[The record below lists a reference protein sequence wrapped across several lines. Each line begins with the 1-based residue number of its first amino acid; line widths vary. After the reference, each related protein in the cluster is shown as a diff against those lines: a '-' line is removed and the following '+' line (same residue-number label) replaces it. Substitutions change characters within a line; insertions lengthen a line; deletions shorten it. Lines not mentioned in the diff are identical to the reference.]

1 MQAIDFHNS
10 YLGWRIDWDVL
21 PPETASHTPPWSIND
36 VRIPIESRCRLTEK
50 ASGASREFVLGANC
64 KTERV
69 GVSKDIWT
77 RPNADFV
84 PIFTH
89 DRFLI
94 LKTYDHVG
102 RRVPAYPP
110 SLGEQPERQT
120 GLSAETFV
128 DVRIDIAEREG
139 TLLAN
144 ADDVIRAV
152 ADNRQLVART
162 EFENARY
169 VAAIDYPVRTI
180 NTNERDGFFQT
191 DTGPLLFPD
200 LSREPDELIEGME
213 LAFSAFNSPDWIEF
227 LVRAPTPLTDD
238 ISVWHYARSVRLDC
252 RNTVVRI

>member
-10 YLGWRIDWDVL
+10 YLGWRTDWDVL
-21 PPETASHTPPWSIND
+21 PPRTASHRPPWTLND
-36 VRIPIESRCRLTEK
+36 VRIPIESRCRVTEK

-69 GVSKDIWT
+69 GVPKDIWT
-77 RPNADFV
+77 SPNADFV

-94 LKTYDHVG
+94 IKTYDRVG

-110 SLGEQPERQT
+110 SLGDQPERQT

-128 DVRIDIAEREG
+128 DVRIDIAWKQGRVLG
-139 TLLAN
+139 N
-144 ADDVIRAV
+144 AEDVFRAV
-152 ADNRQLVART
+152 SDNRQLVART
-162 EFENARY
+162 EYADDRY
-169 VAAIDYPVRTI
+169 AATIDYPIRTI

-200 LSREPDELIEGME
+200 LGREPDELIEGME
-213 LAFSAFNSPDWIEF
+213 LAFSAFNSPDRIEF
-227 LVRAPTPLTDD
+227 LVRVPTALTDD
-238 ISVWHYARSVRLDC
+238 ISVWHYARSVRLNC
-252 RNTVVRI
+252 RNTVIRI

>member
-1 MQAIDFHNS
+1 MQVIDFQNS
-10 YLGWRIDWDVL
+10 YLGWRTDWDVL
-21 PPETASHTPPWSIND
+21 PSRTASHRPPWSLND
-36 VRIPIESRCRLTEK
+36 VRIPIESRCQLAEK
-50 ASGASREFVLGANC
+50 ASGGQREFVLGANC

-102 RRVPAYPP
+102 RRVPAYPL

-120 GLSAETFV
+120 GLSADTFV
-128 DVRIDIAEREG
+128 KVRIDITKREG
-139 TLLAN
+139 TLLDN

-152 ADNRQLVART
+152 SENRHLVART
-162 EFENARY
+162 EFENERY

-191 DTGPLLFPD
+191 DTGPMLFPD
-200 LSREPDELIEGME
+200 LSREPDELIEGLE

-227 LVRAPTPLTDD
+227 LVRVPTPLTDD
-238 ISVWHYARSVRLDC
+238 ISVWHYAEPVRLDC
-252 RNTVVRI
+252 TNSVFRI

>member
-21 PPETASHTPPWSIND
+21 PPDTASHRPPWALNE
-36 VRIPIESRCRLTEK
+36 VRIPIECRCMVTEK
-50 ASGASREFVLGANC
+50 ASGASGEFVLGANC

-69 GVSKDIWT
+69 GVPKDIWT
-77 RPNADFV
+77 TPNADFV

-89 DRFLI
+89 DRFLMI
-94 LKTYDHVG
+94 KTYDHVG

-120 GLSAETFV
+120 GLSGETFV
-128 DVRIDIAEREG
+128 DVRIDIAKREG
-139 TLLAN
+139 MLLDNAN
-144 ADDVIRAV
+144 DVIRAV
-152 ADNRQLVART
+152 SDNGQLVART
-162 EFENARY
+162 EFEYERY
-169 VAAIDYPVRTI
+169 LAVIDYPVRTI

-227 LVRAPTPLTDD
+227 LVRVPSPLTDGL
-238 ISVWHYARSVRLDC
+238 SVWHYSRSVRLDC